1 MCYRDVTEINDF
13 SLPHTL
19 QLIHPKLEY
28 QLLLAKKV
36 QLIDALKELQV
47 HENDISFMTPE
58 YKQILDGVVQDSYR
72 AMIEAYAE
80 KDEKNLAAWRSNPKM
95 TEVKFSKDDLQ
106 KFQQI
111 GGKPVWDQWVEKNKE
126 KVPSAQE
133 LIDLVLKTANGG

>member
-1 MCYRDVTEINDF
+1 MHYRDVTEINDF

-58 YKQILDGVVQDSYR
+58 YKQILEDAD
-72 AMIEAYAE
+72 
-80 KDEKNLAAWRSNPKM
+80 K
-95 TEVKFSKDDLQ
+95 LQ
-106 KFQQI
+106 HEFKKQPCHLERLYGQC
-111 GGKPVWDQWVEKNKE
+111 
-126 KVPSAQE
+126 
-133 LIDLVLKTANGG
+133 